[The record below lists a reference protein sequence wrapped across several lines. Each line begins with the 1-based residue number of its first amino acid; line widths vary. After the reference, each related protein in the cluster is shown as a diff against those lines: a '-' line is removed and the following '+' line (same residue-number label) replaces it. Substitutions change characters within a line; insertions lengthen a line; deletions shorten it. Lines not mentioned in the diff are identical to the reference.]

1 MAASSNKYDKV
12 SQPSVRARRAS
23 SLVSSPI
30 YRADGRGLSSMVIGL
45 IRCADMSD
53 QVAERNFASARHQ
66 HFAILP
72 EPAIICTR
80 LQTFFFFIPYQYRP
94 AAMISSGAVQ
104 FVRPHAR
111 RRRRKFFA
119 SKSLAS
125 KFLASKSLA
134 SKSLA
139 GRNRGSALG

>member
-1 MAASSNKYDKV
+1 MSSASMAASSNKYDKV
-12 SQPSVRARRAS
+12 SQPSVRAIRAN

-30 YRADGRGLSSMVIGL
+30 YWADGRGLSSTLIDL

-53 QVAERNFASARHQ
+53 QVVERDFASARHQ
-66 HFAILP
+66 HFTILP

-80 LQTFFFFIPYQYRP
+80 LQTFSFLIAYQYRP
-94 AAMISSGAVQ
+94 NWIISSNAVQ

-119 SKSLAS
+119 GKSFAG
-125 KFLASKSLA
+125 KSCVGKA
-134 SKSLA
+134 CA
-139 GRNRGSALG
+139 GRMRG